1 MLWVQLSISED
12 STQSRWRI
20 MEISTGNIV
29 AKFALPATLG
39 LMHIYQEKSIKFWTK
54 GSIWSRFI
62 CRYNASTMIAQCKIL
77 TILLL
82 IGLGLG
88 LPVVSAQESSITVSG
103 TVTDSET
110 GELIVGA
117 ALYVAAQDAGVISNQ
132 YGYYSLTLQG
142 DSVSMVVSHVAY
154 TPQVLIYSLQAD
166 LVLDISMVPATLN
179 LEELEVTATVE
190 SALQT
195 TQMSAVSIPV
205 KDVENLPTILGESD
219 VLRIIQLLPG
229 IQSGVEG
236 STGLYVRGGG
246 PDQNL
251 YLLDGTQVYNPSHL
265 FGFLGTFN
273 SDAIKDVR
281 VLKGGFPA
289 RYGGRLSSVIDLTM
303 KEGNMKRFAGTGSIG
318 FLASRLTL
326 EGPIKQDRASFLISA
341 RRSYADLL
349 MRPFLSE
356 NENFGYYFSDLN
368 LKTNAV
374 INKNNRIYLSGYWGE
389 DRLHSEYTYSVGD
402 EDKEQLSWSNLTAT
416 ARWNHI
422 FGPRLFSNV
431 LVGYTNY
438 ALNVDSEYQYD
449 TGDGKYRYEDSY
461 ESGIRDLHARLDVE
475 FIPSSSHSVRFGAGA
490 QHHSFLTGA
499 YEEISLIN
507 NVIDDST
514 ASPSRRSS
522 GREFQAYVEDD
533 WRLSSRIRLNTGIH
547 ASSFLI
553 DDRTYVSIEPRV
565 SGLFRLNSNTSMK
578 ASLAYMQQYIHLLA
592 TTSGLSLPTDLWVP
606 ATAKIQPQRSWQ
618 VAGGVVRSLSAGK
631 FELSLEGYYKRMD
644 NLIEYKDGADYFDTI
659 YGTWEDRVVSGIGAA
674 YGGELFFQKKSGR
687 TTGWI
692 GYTLSWS
699 RRKFDE
705 INHGR
710 WFPYRYD
717 RRHDAALVVS
727 YKLSPRLDISG
738 TWIYG
743 TGQAVTL
750 PVGYLIT
757 EPHLW
762 YSFARERQ
770 GAATYQVQSSR
781 NGARLPD
788 YHRLDIGL
796 RMHRTLKRVKRTLS
810 VGTYN
815 TYSRKNAISIIADQ
829 DEYGDIVFKKFSILP
844 ILPSISYQ
852 LSF

>member
-1 MLWVQLSISED
+1 MINQGKIS
-12 STQSRWRI
+12 
-20 MEISTGNIV
+20 V
-29 AKFALPATLG
+29 FLV
-39 LMHIYQEKSIKFWTK
+39 
-54 GSIWSRFI
+54 
-62 CRYNASTMIAQCKIL
+62 
-77 TILLL
+77 L
-82 IGLGLG
+82 IGLGLWS
-88 LPVVSAQESSITVSG
+88 PVAFAQQSSITVSG

-117 ALYVAAQDAGVISNQ
+117 ALYVAAQDVGVTSNQ

-142 DSVSMVVSHVAY
+142 DSVRMVVSHVAY
-154 TPQVLIYSLQAD
+154 IPQLLTYSSQED
-166 LVLDISMVPATLN
+166 LVLDISMVPASVD
-179 LEELEVTATVE
+179 LEELEVTATAE

-195 TQMSAVSIPV
+195 TQMSAIAIPV

-326 EGPIKQDRASFLISA
+326 EGPIKKDRASFLVSA

-349 MRPFLSE
+349 IRPFLNDE
-356 NENFGYYFSDLN
+356 ENFGYYFSDLN

-374 INKNNRIYLSGYWGE
+374 LNKNNRIYLSGYWGA

-402 EDKEQLSWSNLTAT
+402 EDRSQLAWSNLTAT

-431 LVGYTNY
+431 LIGFTNY
-438 ALNVDSEYQYD
+438 ALSVNSIYQYD
-449 TGDGKYRYEDSY
+449 SGDGKYRYEDSY
-461 ESGIRDLHARLDVE
+461 ESGIRDLHARLDME
-475 FIPSSSHSVRFGAGA
+475 FIPSSSHSIRFGVGA

-499 YEEISLIN
+499 YEEIYLVDG
-507 NVIDDST
+507 VIDDST
-514 ASPSRRSS
+514 ASPNRRSS

-533 WRLSSRIRLNTGIH
+533 WRVSSRIRLNVGMH

-553 DDRTYVSIEPRV
+553 EDRTYVSAEPRV
-565 SGLFRLNSNTSMK
+565 SGLFRLNSRTSMK

-606 ATAKIQPQRSWQ
+606 ATARIQPQRSWQ
-618 VAGGVVRSLSAGK
+618 VAGGIVQSLGEGK
-631 FELSLEGYYKRMD
+631 FELSLEGYYKSMD
-644 NLIEYKDGADYFDTI
+644 NLIEYEDGADYFDAVY
-659 YGTWEDRVVSGIGAA
+659 YGTWEDRVESGIGVA
-674 YGGELFFQKKSGR
+674 YGGELFFQKKTGR

-705 INHGR
+705 INNGR

-727 YKLSPRLDISG
+727 HKLSPKVDISG
-738 TWIYG
+738 NWVYG

-757 EPHLW
+757 EPRFW
-762 YSFARERQ
+762 RSFARGRS
-770 GAATYQVQSSR
+770 GTATYQVQSSR
-781 NGARLPD
+781 NGARLPA
-788 YHRLDIGL
+788 YHRLDFGL
-796 RMHRTLKRVKRTLS
+796 RIHRTLKRVKRTLS
-810 VGTYN
+810 LGTYN
-815 TYSRKNAISIIADQ
+815 TYSRKNAISVIADQ
-829 DEYGDIVFKKFSILP
+829 DEHGDIVFKKFSILP